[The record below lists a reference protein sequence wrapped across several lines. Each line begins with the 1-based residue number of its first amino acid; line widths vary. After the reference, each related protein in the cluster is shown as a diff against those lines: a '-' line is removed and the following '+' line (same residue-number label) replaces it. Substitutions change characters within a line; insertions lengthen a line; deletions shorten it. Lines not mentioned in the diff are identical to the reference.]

1 MVLRHGRVVLMPY
14 ADDFQPQ
21 KHASLAITNTI
32 QANYHEPFRSYKTPV
47 TAESIKSSDPT
58 KLLCQLI
65 FNEMDAFEA
74 AFDTK
79 QNTLPPSERADEVTR
94 SGIMVNQ
101 FIEVAGGMSRN
112 RLRGQGNTSSLVI
125 RTPMGYIF
133 DGSNSFGSVGSC
145 SSATLSYSAAD
156 YQDMERR
163 LKADNDARLQSRL
176 DEMRLQLREEAR
188 QDMELMVQRMMSQR
202 DQGYQPQQ
210 PQQHPQHIP
219 ARHSTY
225 ASSHPHQQ
233 QPRPSPQ
240 MPSRHSIHETSQL
253 QPILPQT
260 SSYHEVNVN
269 LISDQDMLEQ
279 FLGPNNHAGNQGDN
293 QDRSGGRGTGGSG
306 NGGNENSNDPY
317 YGN

>member
-1 MVLRHGRVVLMPY
+1 MPY

-21 KHASLAITNTI
+21 KHASRI
-32 QANYHEPFRSYKTPV
+32 HKKFRSYKTP
-47 TAESIKSSDPT
+47 IMRWMH
-58 KLLCQLI
+58 LRQHLI
-65 FNEMDAFEA
+65 LNKIHFH
-74 AFDTK
+74 
-79 QNTLPPSERADEVTR
+79 LV
-94 SGIMVNQ
+94 SGLM
-101 FIEVAGGMSRN
+101 
-112 RLRGQGNTSSLVI
+112 
-125 RTPMGYIF
+125 
-133 DGSNSFGSVGSC
+133 

-240 MPSRHSIHETSQL
+240 MPSRHSIHETS
-253 QPILPQT
+253 
-260 SSYHEVNVN
+260 
-269 LISDQDMLEQ
+269 
-279 FLGPNNHAGNQGDN
+279 
-293 QDRSGGRGTGGSG
+293 
-306 NGGNENSNDPY
+306 
-317 YGN
+317 